1 MTEHLEA
8 AASAL
13 AAVATPAA
21 SAASEKP
28 ASEKPGWPATA
39 SSYKLGECI
48 GGSEGSGVRVWLA
61 TCEADGEA
69 VAVKTV
75 DLEKQTSTRFAEM
88 RMEVQ
93 QMAQLS
99 HANVAQMHQAFV
111 ARGELWLVMQ
121 LHAAGSCRAIMRHSH
136 ERGFDE
142 GLVLG
147 IVREVARGLE
157 YLHARGIIHRNL
169 KGSNIL
175 IDGRGAVRVTGFEKA
190 AAMVEG
196 GERLHNRRTFIGSPC
211 WMAPEVLEQASGYD
225 ASADVWSL
233 GICALE
239 LLSGEAPFEHEPPM
253 KVMLR
258 VLAAAPP
265 LPEKTSKALKELL
278 GVCLKRAAAERP
290 TAAKLLHHRAL
301 RELKQKEVS
310 DRLVELVSTLPPLAQ
325 RHKQLLARAAER
337 RDADISAAAA
347 ATSVASTAPP
357 SGGASPAAVRAGG
370 SAGGSPA
377 AVRAGGSPAAARAGA
392 PPPQQ
397 PSVQPPPP
405 TPQTSLS
412 VPEPSEAPS
421 QPAPPAAAAPVAT
434 DAPPEPPA
442 PPPPLTLEAPPSG
455 AGTAPE
461 SPGSDSWD
469 FSSIADAAELAA
481 VTAAAEAA
489 AVSKAAAAQLE
500 AEAAAAAAAA
510 AVDVPAPFPLVRS
523 SSAKTTRPI
532 GGAMRRFVVKGTE
545 GMEAARRASDELGML
560 QRAATTLLSRVG
572 AQAEAEA
579 LEEMSAQLEAQ
590 NNELSA
596 QNEALKRGEGGDGG
610 GDDGGSDVGS
620 VVAGSVVAASDVGED
635 AGGGAAAA
643 DDLMTGAVAA
653 PDAQLLVEVLEGM
666 SAQLELQN
674 SELSAH
680 NELLKRQIGVLSNGR
695 GRSATAS
702 PAPSAF
708 SSS

>member
-325 RHKQLLARAAER
+325 RHKQLLARAA
-337 RDADISAAAA
+337 DAATPTSRPPPPPPPSPPRPHPAAAQ
-347 ATSVASTAPP
+347 PRRP
-357 SGGASPAAVRAGG
+357 RRR
-370 SAGGSPA
+370 
-377 AVRAGGSPAAARAGA
+377 RAGGSPPPSEPAAAPAARAGA
-392 PPPQQ
+392 AAAAAVGTAAATHPAD
-397 PSVQPPPP
+397 VA
-405 TPQTSLS
+405 
-412 VPEPSEAPS
+412 VGAGAVGAPS

-442 PPPPLTLEAPPSG
+442 RRPAHARGSALRRGHG
-455 AGTAPE
+455 ARVARLRLVGLQLDCRRRRAGGGDGGGGGGGGVE
-461 SPGSDSWD
+461 
-469 FSSIADAAELAA
+469 
-481 VTAAAEAA
+481 
-489 AVSKAAAAQLE
+489 AAAAQLE

-510 AVDVPAPFPLVRS
+510 AVDGPAPFPLVRS

-610 GDDGGSDVGS
+610 GDEGGSDVGS
-620 VVAGSVVAASDVGED
+620 LVAGSVVAASDVGED

-695 GRSATAS
+695 GRAATAS
-702 PAPSAF
+702 PAPAAI